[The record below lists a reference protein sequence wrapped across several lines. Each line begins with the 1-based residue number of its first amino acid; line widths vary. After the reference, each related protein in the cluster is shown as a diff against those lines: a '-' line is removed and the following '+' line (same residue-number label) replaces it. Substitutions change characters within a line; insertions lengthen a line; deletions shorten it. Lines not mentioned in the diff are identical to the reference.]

1 MSGAHGLQRTTL
13 QRMMDDGLLDESDGD
28 EVAGTL
34 ELLAEKYASGD
45 ITEHFA
51 LNIIEKLA
59 VEPRAKYVRR
69 LRWGDC
75 VEAESEV
82 APRGDGG

>member
-1 MSGAHGLQRTTL
+1 MEGAGLRRSTL
-13 QRMMDDGLLDESDGD
+13 QRMIDDGLLDEGDGD

-34 ELLAEKYASGD
+34 ELLAEKFVDGD
-45 ITEHFA
+45 ISEHFA
-51 LNIIEKLA
+51 LNVIEKLA

-75 VEAESEV
+75 VDVDSEV
-82 APRGDGG
+82 VPRG

>member
-1 MSGAHGLQRTTL
+1 MAGTRALQRTTL

-34 ELLAEKYASGD
+34 ELLAEKFAQGD

-51 LNIIEKLA
+51 LNVIEKLA

-69 LRWGDC
+69 LRWGEY
-75 VEAESEV
+75 VEVESEV
-82 APRGDGG
+82 VPRG